1 MTQNPLPRAQSTR
14 SSAPAAVPVADLD
27 LDTQIEQLE
36 QRLVAREAWLR
47 STAESLAHRTQHAVT
62 PKPWVLPV
70 VGAGVVLWLGWRWW
84 RRRDPARQ
92 VRVDA
97 TASVAVRRAEGLTD
111 LPWAGLTS
119 LAWPLVPVTWRGRLS
134 PAAAAAVVSTVISI
148 ARRLL
153 HRRVR

>member
-1 MTQNPLPRAQSTR
+1 MKPSPLSTVQDAR
-14 SSAPAAVPVADLD
+14 SNVSSMPVAAAD
-27 LDTQIEQLE
+27 LDTQIEQIE
-36 QRLVAREAWLR
+36 QRLIAREVWLR
-47 STAESLAHRTQHAVT
+47 ATAESLAHRTKLAVT

-84 RRRDPARQ
+84 HRRDSARH

-97 TASVAVRRAEGLTD
+97 AAPATGRRMDGFAG

-119 LAWPLVPVTWRGRLS
+119 LGWPLVPLAWRGRLS
-134 PAAAAAVVSTVISI
+134 PAAAAAVVSTVLSV

-153 HRRVR
+153 RRRVR

>member
-1 MTQNPLPRAQSTR
+1 MTPSPLPSVQDAR
-14 SSAPAAVPVADLD
+14 SNASSIPVTAAD

-36 QRLVAREAWLR
+36 QRLVAREVWLR
-47 STAESLAHRTQHAVT
+47 STAESLARRTKLAVT

-84 RRRDPARQ
+84 HRRDSARPVSVDPAAL
-92 VRVDA
+92 A
-97 TASVAVRRAEGLTD
+97 TGRRMDGLAG

-119 LAWPLVPVTWRGRLS
+119 LGWPLVPVAWRGRLS
-134 PAAAAAVVSTVISI
+134 PAAAAAVISTVVSV

-153 HRRVR
+153 RRRGR